1 MAKKISI
8 FINNKKYSAEIG
20 QSVLDVARHN
30 NIDITTLCHHPD
42 VKIQG
47 SCRLCL
53 VEIKNKPGLHTS
65 CNTQVEAGMRV
76 VTDSKNISRAKQ
88 INLELIFSEHCEE
101 CGDCIYN
108 QDCTIK
114 EYAKKYNVK
123 ITKYTDRKKGY
134 PVHKFGPALEF
145 DSSKCIDCGLCV
157 EVCKKEGVDFL
168 EFKKNRKFYEV
179 MPSCKKSKDCI
190 YCGQCLTHCPV
201 GAFEGVGE
209 FEDVDKYINVKGKT
223 VVFQFAPSIRSSI
236 GEEFGMPVGSVVTG
250 KLVAAI
256 KALGVEHV
264 FDVCVGADVTTMEEA
279 TELIERFEDDQPRG
293 KAGKPLPMFTSCCPA
308 WVKYVE
314 FYRPELM
321 PNLTTVKSPQVIMGG
336 LIKTYW
342 AKQMNI
348 NPKDIIVVGIMPC
361 VAKKYEIERSQNN
374 VGKLKSVDQILTTRE
389 LAHLLRKNKINLA
402 TIKPDSAKSPL
413 LKPSGAGVI
422 YGSSG
427 GVMESALRAAYKKMT
442 GKRMPKLNLKEV
454 RGIEGFKKANIKI
467 AGKTLKVGVV
477 NGIAN
482 AKKLL
487 EELDKDPH
495 AYDYVEVMACFGG
508 CIGGGGQPVPI
519 NDEIRKKRS
528 AALYNVDT
536 KKVARSADENPII
549 KKLYKEFFID
559 RQTTHSVCHTSYRKK
574 KKEVFPSK

>member
-1 MAKKISI
+1 MPKNISI

-20 QSVLDVARHN
+20 QSVLDVAKKN
-30 NIDITTLCHHPD
+30 NIYITTLCHHPD
-42 VKIQG
+42 IKVQG

-53 VEIKNKPGLHTS
+53 VEIKGRKGLFTS
-65 CNTQVEAGMRV
+65 CNTQAENGMRIS
-76 VTDSKNISRAKQ
+76 TESKNISRAKQ
-88 INLELIFSEHCEE
+88 TNLELIFSEHCEE
-101 CGDCIYN
+101 CGDCIYS
-108 QDCTIK
+108 QDCTILDF
-114 EYAKKYNVK
+114 AKKYDVK
-123 ITKYTDRKKGY
+123 ITKYEDRKKAY

-145 DSSKCIDCGLCV
+145 DTSKCIDCGLCV
-157 EVCKKEGVDFL
+157 DVCKKEGVDFL
-168 EFKKNRKFYEV
+168 EYKKKGKFYEV
-179 MPSCKKSKDCI
+179 CPSSKKDKDCI

-209 FEDVDKYINVKGKT
+209 FEDVDKYIDAKGKT

-250 KLVAAI
+250 KLIAAI
-256 KALGVEHV
+256 KALGIEHV
-264 FDVCVGADVTTMEEA
+264 FDVCVGADMTTMEEA
-279 TELIERFEDDQPRG
+279 TELIERFEDDR
-293 KAGKPLPMFTSCCPA
+293 PLPMFTSCCPA

-314 FYRPELM
+314 FYRPDLI
-321 PNLTTVKSPQVIMGG
+321 PSLTTVKSPQVIMGG

-342 AKQMNI
+342 AQKMNI

-374 VGKLKSVDQILTTRE
+374 VGKFKSVDQILTTRE
-389 LAHLLRKNKINLA
+389 LAHLLRKKKIDLA

-442 GKRMPKLNLKEV
+442 NKRMPKLNLKEV
-454 RGIEGFKKANIKI
+454 RGIHGFKKAEIKI
-467 AGKTLKVGVV
+467 ADKTLKVGVV

-487 EELDKDPH
+487 EELEKDPQ

-508 CIGGGGQPVPI
+508 CIGGGGQPVPV

-528 AALYNVDT
+528 AALYNLDT

-549 KKLYKEFFID
+549 KKMYKDFFND
-559 RQTTHSVCHTSYRKK
+559 DKNRHSVCHTSYRKK

>member
-1 MAKKISI
+1 MSKKISI

-20 QSVLDVARHN
+20 QSVLDIAKQN

-42 VKIQG
+42 IKVQG

-53 VEIKNKPGLHTS
+53 VEIKGKKGLHTS
-65 CNTQVEAGMRV
+65 CNTQVEDGMKIL
-76 VTDSKNISRAKQ
+76 TDSKNISRAKQ

-101 CGDCIYN
+101 CGDCIYS

-114 EYAKKYNVK
+114 EFAKKYDVK
-123 ITKYTDRKKGY
+123 ITKYEDRKKGY

-145 DSSKCIDCGLCV
+145 DTSKCIDCGLCV
-157 EVCKKEGVDFL
+157 DVCKKEGVDFL
-168 EFKKNRKFYEV
+168 EYKKKGKFYEV
-179 MPSCKKSKDCI
+179 CPSSKKDKDCI

-209 FEDVDKYINVKGKT
+209 FEDVDKYIDGKGKT

-236 GEEFGMPVGSVVTG
+236 GEEFGMPVGTVVTG
-250 KLVAAI
+250 KLIAAI
-256 KALGVEHV
+256 KALGIEHV
-264 FDVCVGADVTTMEEA
+264 FDVCVGADMTTMEEA
-279 TELIERFEDDQPRG
+279 TELIERLEDD
-293 KAGKPLPMFTSCCPA
+293 KPLPMFTSCCPA
-308 WVKYVE
+308 WVKYLE
-314 FYRPELM
+314 FYRPDLI
-321 PNLTTVKSPQVIMGG
+321 PNLTTVRSPQVIMGG
-336 LIKTYW
+336 IIKTYW

-348 NPKDIIVVGIMPC
+348 KPKDIIVVGIMPC
-361 VAKKYEIERSQNN
+361 VAKKYEIERKQNYLN
-374 VGKLKSVDQILTTRE
+374 GMKAVDQILTTRE
-389 LAHLLRKNKINLA
+389 LAHLLRKKKIDLA
-402 TIKPDSAKSPL
+402 SIKPDNAKSPL

-454 RGIEGFKKANIKI
+454 RGIQGFKKAKIKI

-487 EELDKDPH
+487 KELEKDPK

-519 NDEIRKKRS
+519 NDEIRQKRS
-528 AALYNVDT
+528 AALYNLDT

-549 KKLYKEFFID
+549 KKMYKDFFND
-559 RQTTHSVCHTSYRKK
+559 DKNRHSVCHTSFRKK
-574 KKEVFPSK
+574 KKEVFPKK

>member
-1 MAKKISI
+1 MPKKISI

-20 QSVLDVARHN
+20 QSVLDIAKQN

-42 VKIQG
+42 IKVQG

-53 VEIKNKPGLHTS
+53 VEIKGKKGLHTS
-65 CNTQVEAGMRV
+65 CNTQVEDGMKIL
-76 VTDSKNISRAKQ
+76 TDSKNISRAKQ

-101 CGDCIYN
+101 CGDCIYS

-114 EYAKKYNVK
+114 EFAKKYDVK
-123 ITKYTDRKKGY
+123 ITKYEDRKKGY

-145 DSSKCIDCGLCV
+145 DTSKCIDCGLCV
-157 EVCKKEGVDFL
+157 DVCKKEGVDFL
-168 EFKKNRKFYEV
+168 EYKKKGKFYEV
-179 MPSCKKSKDCI
+179 CPSSKKDKDCI

-209 FEDVDKYINVKGKT
+209 FEDVDKYIDVKGKT

-236 GEEFGMPVGSVVTG
+236 GEEFGMPVGTVVTG
-250 KLVAAI
+250 KLIAAI
-256 KALGVEHV
+256 KALGIEHV
-264 FDVCVGADVTTMEEA
+264 FDVCVGADMTTMEEA
-279 TELIERFEDDQPRG
+279 TELIERLEDD
-293 KAGKPLPMFTSCCPA
+293 KPLPMFTSCCPA
-308 WVKYVE
+308 WVKYLE
-314 FYRPELM
+314 FYRPDLI
-321 PNLTTVKSPQVIMGG
+321 PNLTTVRSPQVIMGG
-336 LIKTYW
+336 IIKTYW

-348 NPKDIIVVGIMPC
+348 KPKDIIVVGIMPC
-361 VAKKYEIERSQNN
+361 VAKKYEIERKQNYLN
-374 VGKLKSVDQILTTRE
+374 GMKAVDQILTTRE
-389 LAHLLRKNKINLA
+389 LAHLLRKKKIDLA
-402 TIKPDSAKSPL
+402 SIKPDNAKSPL

-454 RGIEGFKKANIKI
+454 RGIQGFKKAKIKI

-487 EELDKDPH
+487 KELEKDPK

-519 NDEIRKKRS
+519 NDEIRQKRS
-528 AALYNVDT
+528 AALYNLDT

-549 KKLYKEFFID
+549 KKMYKDFFND
-559 RQTTHSVCHTSYRKK
+559 DKNRHSVCHTSFRKK
-574 KKEVFPSK
+574 KKEVFPKK

>member
-1 MAKKISI
+1 MSKKITI
-8 FINNKKYSAEIG
+8 YINKKKYSAEIG
-20 QSVLDVARHN
+20 QSVLDVARKN
-30 NIDITTLCHHPD
+30 NIDITTLCHHED
-42 VKIQG
+42 VKVQG

-53 VEIKNKPGLHTS
+53 VEIKGQKGLHTS
-65 CNTQVEAGMRV
+65 CNTKVTDGMSV
-76 VTDSKNISRAKQ
+76 VTDSKDISRAKQ
-88 INLELIFSEHCEE
+88 TNLELIFAEHCEE

-108 QDCTIK
+108 QDCNIK

-157 EVCKKEGVDFL
+157 DICKKEGVDFL
-168 EFKKNRKFYEV
+168 EFKKKGKFYEV
-179 MPSCKKSKDCI
+179 CPSSKKGKDCI

-209 FEDVDKYINVKGKT
+209 FEDVDKYIDAKGKT

-264 FDVCVGADVTTMEEA
+264 FDVCVGADITTMEEA
-279 TELIERFEDDQPRG
+279 TELIERFEDDR
-293 KAGKPLPMFTSCCPA
+293 PLPMFTSCCPA

-314 FYRPELM
+314 FFRPDM
-321 PNLTTVKSPQVIMGG
+321 IPNLTSVRSPQVIMGG

-342 AKQMNI
+342 AKEMKI

-361 VAKKYEIERSQNN
+361 VAKKYEIERSQNKIN
-374 VGKLKSVDQILTTRE
+374 GMKAVDQVLTTRE
-389 LAHLLRKNKINLA
+389 LAHLLRKKKIDLSKM
-402 TIKPDSAKSPL
+402 KPDIAKSPL
-413 LKPSGAGVI
+413 LKPTGAGVI
-422 YGSSG
+422 YGASG
-427 GVMESALRAAYKKMT
+427 GVMESALRAAYKKLT
-442 GKRMPKLNLKEV
+442 GKRMPKLELKEV
-454 RGIEGFKKANIKI
+454 RGIRGHKKANIKV

-477 NGIAN
+477 NGISN
-482 AKKLL
+482 AKRVL

-519 NDEIRKKRS
+519 NDEIRRKRS
-528 AALYNVDT
+528 AALYSVD
-536 KKVARSADENPII
+536 KRGKMRSAEENPII
-549 KKLYKEFFID
+549 TKLYKDFFNDHKNI
-559 RQTTHSVCHTSYRKK
+559 HSVCHTSFRKK
-574 KKEVFPSK
+574 KKEVYPSK

>member
-1 MAKKISI
+1 MPKNISI

-20 QSVLDVARHN
+20 QSVLDVAKKN
-30 NIDITTLCHHPD
+30 NIYITTLCHHPD
-42 VKIQG
+42 IKVQG

-53 VEIKNKPGLHTS
+53 VEIKGRKGLFTS
-65 CNTQVEAGMRV
+65 CNTQAENGMRIS
-76 VTDSKNISRAKQ
+76 TESKNISRAKQ
-88 INLELIFSEHCEE
+88 TNLELIFSEHCEE
-101 CGDCIYN
+101 CGDCIYS
-108 QDCTIK
+108 QDCTILDF
-114 EYAKKYNVK
+114 AKKYDVK
-123 ITKYTDRKKGY
+123 ITKYEDRKKAY

-145 DSSKCIDCGLCV
+145 DTSKCIDCGLCV
-157 EVCKKEGVDFL
+157 DVCKKEGVDFL
-168 EFKKNRKFYEV
+168 EYKKKGKFYEV
-179 MPSCKKSKDCI
+179 CPSSKKDKDCI

-209 FEDVDKYINVKGKT
+209 FEDVDKYIDVKGKT

-236 GEEFGMPVGSVVTG
+236 GEEFGMPVGTVVTG
-250 KLVAAI
+250 KLIAAI
-256 KALGVEHV
+256 KALGIEHV
-264 FDVCVGADVTTMEEA
+264 FDVCVGADMTTMEEA
-279 TELIERFEDDQPRG
+279 TELIERLEDD
-293 KAGKPLPMFTSCCPA
+293 KPLPMFTSCCPA
-308 WVKYVE
+308 WVKYLE
-314 FYRPELM
+314 FYRPDLI
-321 PNLTTVKSPQVIMGG
+321 PNLTTVRSPQVIMGG
-336 LIKTYW
+336 IIKTYW

-348 NPKDIIVVGIMPC
+348 KPKDIIVVGIMPC
-361 VAKKYEIERSQNN
+361 VAKKYEIERKQNYLN
-374 VGKLKSVDQILTTRE
+374 GMKAVDQILTTRE
-389 LAHLLRKNKINLA
+389 LAHLLRKKKIDLA
-402 TIKPDSAKSPL
+402 SIKPDNAKSPL

-454 RGIEGFKKANIKI
+454 RGIQGFKKAKIKI

-487 EELDKDPH
+487 KELEKDPK

-519 NDEIRKKRS
+519 NDEIRQKRS
-528 AALYNVDT
+528 AALYNLDT

-549 KKLYKEFFID
+549 KKMYKDFFND
-559 RQTTHSVCHTSYRKK
+559 DKNRHSVCHTSFRKK
-574 KKEVFPSK
+574 KKEVFPKK

>member
-1 MAKKISI
+1 MSKKISI

-20 QSVLDVARHN
+20 QSVLDIAKQN

-42 VKIQG
+42 IKVQG

-53 VEIKNKPGLHTS
+53 VEIKGKKGLHTS
-65 CNTQVEAGMRV
+65 CNTQVEDGMKIL
-76 VTDSKNISRAKQ
+76 TDSKNISRAKQ

-101 CGDCIYN
+101 CGDCIYS

-114 EYAKKYNVK
+114 EFAKKYDVK
-123 ITKYTDRKKGY
+123 ITKYEDRKKGY

-145 DSSKCIDCGLCV
+145 DTSKCIDCGLCV
-157 EVCKKEGVDFL
+157 DVCKKEGVDFL
-168 EFKKNRKFYEV
+168 EYKKKGKFYEV
-179 MPSCKKSKDCI
+179 CPSSKKDKDCI

-209 FEDVDKYINVKGKT
+209 FEDVDKYIDVKGKT

-236 GEEFGMPVGSVVTG
+236 GEEFGMPVGTVVTG
-250 KLVAAI
+250 KLIAAI
-256 KALGVEHV
+256 KALGIEHV
-264 FDVCVGADVTTMEEA
+264 FDVCVGADMTTMEEA
-279 TELIERFEDDQPRG
+279 TELIERLEDD
-293 KAGKPLPMFTSCCPA
+293 KPLPMFTSCCPA
-308 WVKYVE
+308 WVKYLE
-314 FYRPELM
+314 FYRPDLI
-321 PNLTTVKSPQVIMGG
+321 PNLTTVRSPQVIMGG
-336 LIKTYW
+336 IIKTYW

-348 NPKDIIVVGIMPC
+348 KPKDIIVVGIMPC
-361 VAKKYEIERSQNN
+361 VAKKYEIERKQNYLN
-374 VGKLKSVDQILTTRE
+374 GMKAVDQILTTRE
-389 LAHLLRKNKINLA
+389 LAHLLRKKKIDLA
-402 TIKPDSAKSPL
+402 SIKPDNAKSPL

-454 RGIEGFKKANIKI
+454 RGIQGFKKAKIKI

-487 EELDKDPH
+487 KELEKDPK

-519 NDEIRKKRS
+519 NDEIRQKRS
-528 AALYNVDT
+528 AALYNLDT

-549 KKLYKEFFID
+549 KKMYKDFFND
-559 RQTTHSVCHTSYRKK
+559 DKNRHSVCHTSFRKK
-574 KKEVFPSK
+574 KKEVFPKK